1 MMKSLAVASLA
12 LALAACGSMDN
23 GNMASSSSGQMS
35 GNQMTGPAIAGVL
48 SAANQ
53 GEIDAGRLASTKATS
68 TAVRDFAN
76 MMVTDHTNALSTAR
90 DVFSRSHLVPDMQ
103 NQTVMQL
110 QDLSR
115 RTNDTL
121 QQYSGGGFDRTYMQS
136 QVDMHQWLL
145 NQIDSTLL
153 PSSRGELRTLLTQ
166 QRAAVA
172 MHLER
177 ARAILSSL

>member
-1 MMKSLAVASLA
+1 
-12 LALAACGSMDN
+12 MDN
-23 GNMASSSSGQMS
+23 GSMASSSGSVT

-48 SAANQ
+48 TAANQ

-68 TAVRDFAN
+68 ATVRDFAT
-76 MMVTDHTNALSTAR
+76 MMVADHTGALSTAR
-90 DVFSRSHLVPDMQ
+90 DVFSRSNLVPDMQ
-103 NQTVMQL
+103 NPTVVQL

-115 RTNDTL
+115 RTNDSL
-121 QQYSGGGFDRTYMQS
+121 QQYSGAGFDRTYMQS

-166 QRAAVA
+166 QRASVA
-172 MHLER
+172 MHLDR
-177 ARAILSSL
+177 ARTILSSL